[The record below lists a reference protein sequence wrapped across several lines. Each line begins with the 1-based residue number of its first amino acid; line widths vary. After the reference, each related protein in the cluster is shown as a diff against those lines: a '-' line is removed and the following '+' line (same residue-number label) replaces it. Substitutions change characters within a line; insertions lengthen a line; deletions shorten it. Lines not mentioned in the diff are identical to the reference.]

1 MGIRPAD
8 KTGQEALLSEDRYL
22 LRQIG
27 IFFHGEEWQAPLAR
41 DLHVSER
48 TMRRWV
54 AGTEDIPRGVWRDLS
69 AHLETYTNARIS
81 CNSGKAHRWP
91 DPDST

>member
-41 DLHVSER
+41 DLHVRNLQS
-48 TMRRWV
+48 
-54 AGTEDIPRGVWRDLS
+54 
-69 AHLETYTNARIS
+69 NARIS

-91 DPDST
+91 DPGST